1 MKKKAI
7 SILLATT
14 MVMTTMVGCGSSSAD
29 SSSSDADA
37 AAEEATEETAD
48 AAEESTASA
57 DTLVYWSMWE
67 ATEPQGIA
75 IQEAIDAYTEETGVK
90 VDVQFKGRT
99 GQREGLQ
106 AALDAGTRIDMFDED
121 IDRVNGSWGD
131 YLMDLEEFA
140 KAADYEATANA
151 GLISACREV
160 GGGTLKSIPYQP
172 NVFAFFY
179 NKDLFEE
186 AGIEAVPT
194 TWDEFL
200 DVCQKLKDAG
210 ITPIT
215 CDDAYAD
222 CMIGYHLGRLAGEAK
237 VKEIVADGKWD
248 DPIVMQMAEDYQEL
262 AEKGYFSENIGSNV
276 WPAGQNSELALGEV
290 AMYLNG
296 SWLPNEVA
304 DMAGEDFN
312 WGCFS
317 YPAVTEG
324 ATDTATGVEAAN
336 YGAQVYGINK
346 DSALGQEAF
355 DLICK
360 ITKGEY
366 VQKLAD
372 ESNGIPA
379 DTTNTEWPAL
389 VECAKPVMDAC
400 TTRYSWAVG
409 IESNDDMTPVI
420 KENFIKL
427 MAGTLDA
434 QGFVDAMTAASK

>member
-1 MKKKAI
+1 MKKKVLSA
-7 SILLATT
+7 LLCAA
-14 MVMTTMVGCGSSSAD
+14 MVGTMLAGCGGSGNSDSGSTAATAD
-29 SSSSDADA
+29 SKVSD
-37 AAEEATEETAD
+37 
-48 AAEESTASA
+48 

-75 IQEAIDAYTEETGVK
+75 IKEAVDAYTEDTGVK

-106 AALDAGTRIDMFDED
+106 AALDAGTHIDLFDED

-131 YLMDLEEFA
+131 YTMDLEEYA

-151 GLISACREV
+151 GLMQACRDAAKKDGEET
-160 GGGTLKSIPYQP
+160 GTLKSIPYQP

-179 NKDLFEE
+179 NKDLFEQ
-186 AGIEAVPT
+186 AGIKEEPK

-200 DVCQKLKDAG
+200 AVCQKLKDAG

-222 CMIGYHLGRLAGEAK
+222 CMIGYHMGRLAGEDK
-237 VKEIVADGKWD
+237 VKEIVKDGKWD
-248 DPIVMQMAEDYQEL
+248 DPVVLQMAQDYQAL

-304 DMAGEDFN
+304 DTAGEDFN

-324 ATDTATGVEAAN
+324 ATDTATGIDAAN
-336 YGAQVYGINK
+336 YGAQVFAINK
-346 DSALGQEAF
+346 DSKLGQEAF

-366 VQKLAD
+366 DEKLAT

-379 DTTNTEWPAL
+379 DTSNTEWPEL
-389 VECAKPVMDAC
+389 VQSVKPVMESCAV
-400 TTRYSWAVG
+400 RYSWAVG

-427 MAGTLDA
+427 MAGTIDA